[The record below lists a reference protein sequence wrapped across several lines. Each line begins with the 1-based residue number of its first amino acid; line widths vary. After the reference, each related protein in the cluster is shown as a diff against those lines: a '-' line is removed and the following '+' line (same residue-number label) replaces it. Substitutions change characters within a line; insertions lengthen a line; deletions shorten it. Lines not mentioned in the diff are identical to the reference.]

1 LVLEGLREAVRKF
14 LGGGRSYEESVN
26 EFIRDLQRELIRA
39 DVNVAL
45 VKQLTDRVR
54 ERALKQEPPPGVS
67 RRDWFLKAVYDELVS
82 LFGGEG
88 EPRVMP
94 RKLPWVILLVGVQG
108 SGKTTTAGKLARYY
122 SSRGLRVGLVSA
134 DTYRPGA
141 LEQLKTLAQQAGVMF
156 YGEQS
161 GQAEE
166 IAKRGVS
173 ELLSKGAQLVIVDTA
188 GRHGYGD
195 EAGLLEEM
203 KRIAEAVRP
212 DEVMLVID
220 AAIGQRAY
228 DIARRFHE
236 ATPVG
241 SIVVTKLDGTARGG
255 GVLSAVAATGARV
268 KFVGTGEKIE
278 ELEPFNPQGFVAR
291 VMGLGDI
298 RALLER
304 VREAE
309 AEEKA
314 IKVVEEDI
322 AKGRVTMRTIY
333 AQLKS
338 IRRLGPLSKLLE
350 MLPTASL
357 PVKVGDEQVKLGEEK
372 IRKWLHII
380 ESMTY
385 EELDDPEIIDRSR
398 MRRIALGSGTTVADV
413 KELLTYYRSVKA
425 MLKRFRRDRSLL
437 RRLGLTEE

>member
-1 LVLEGLREAVRKF
+1 LVLEGVREAVRKF

-314 IKVVEEDI
+314 LKVVEEDI

>member
-1 LVLEGLREAVRKF
+1 MLEGLREAVRKF

-278 ELEPFNPQGFVAR
+278 ELEPFNPQSFVAR

-314 IKVVEEDI
+314 LKVVEEDI

>member
-1 LVLEGLREAVRKF
+1 MLEGLREAVRKF

-45 VKQLTDRVR
+45 VKQLTDKVR

-195 EAGLLEEM
+195 EVGLLEEM
-203 KRIAEAVRP
+203 KRVAEAVRP

-309 AEEKA
+309 AEERA
-314 IKVVEEDI
+314 VKVVEEDI

-372 IRKWLHII
+372 IRKRLHII

-385 EELDDPEIIDRSR
+385 EELDDPDIIDRSR

>member
-1 LVLEGLREAVRKF
+1 LVLEGVREAVRKF

-195 EAGLLEEM
+195 EVGLLEEM
-203 KRIAEAVRP
+203 KRVAEAVRP

-309 AEEKA
+309 AEERA
-314 IKVVEEDI
+314 LKVVEEDI

>member
-1 LVLEGLREAVRKF
+1 VLEGVREAVRKF

-45 VKQLTDRVR
+45 VKQLTDKVR

-195 EAGLLEEM
+195 EVGLLEEM
-203 KRIAEAVRP
+203 KRVAEAVRP

-228 DIARRFHE
+228 EIARRFHE

-309 AEEKA
+309 AEERA
-314 IKVVEEDI
+314 VKVVEEDI

>member
-1 LVLEGLREAVRKF
+1 MLEGVREAVRKF

-195 EAGLLEEM
+195 EVGLLEEM

-314 IKVVEEDI
+314 LRVVEEDI

-357 PVKVGDEQVKLGEEK
+357 PIKVGDEQVKLGEEK

-425 MLKRFRRDRSLL
+425 ILKRFRRDRSLL

>member
-220 AAIGQRAY
+220 ATIGQRAY

-314 IKVVEEDI
+314 LKVVEEDI

-357 PVKVGDEQVKLGEEK
+357 PIKVGDEQVKLGEEK

-385 EELDDPEIIDRSR
+385 EELDDPDIIDRSR

-413 KELLTYYRSVKA
+413 KELLTYYRSVKVI
-425 MLKRFRRDRSLL
+425 LKRFRRDRSLL

>member
-1 LVLEGLREAVRKF
+1 MLEGVREAVRKF

-45 VKQLTDRVR
+45 VKQLTDRVK

-195 EAGLLEEM
+195 EVGLLEEM
-203 KRIAEAVRP
+203 RRVAEAVRP

-309 AEEKA
+309 AEERA

>member
-1 LVLEGLREAVRKF
+1 MLEGVREAVRKF

-45 VKQLTDRVR
+45 VKQLTDKVR

-203 KRIAEAVRP
+203 RRVAEAVRP

-309 AEEKA
+309 AEERA
-314 IKVVEEDI
+314 VKVVEEDI

-357 PVKVGDEQVKLGEEK
+357 PIKVGDEQVKLGEEK

-385 EELDDPEIIDRSR
+385 EELDDPDIIDRSR

-425 MLKRFRRDRSLL
+425 ILKRFRRDRSLL